1 MKAKGTLVSFRLII
15 FVLGLGMFLLGAAS
29 NFESISLP
37 IDCKS
42 IDCSIGHAVFTLD
55 VVLMV
60 VGVFFMVIAFVF
72 HRLQQ

>member
-1 MKAKGTLVSFRLII
+1 MSFRLII

-29 NFESISLP
+29 NFESVSLP

-42 IDCSIGHAVFTLD
+42 IECSIGHVVLTLD
-55 VVLMV
+55 VILMV
-60 VGVFFMVIAFVF
+60 VGVFFMLIAFVF